1 MFGLQT
7 KRKFLN
13 SSNLLVQNGM
23 RLTFCNVLN
32 RVGFPLSAKIKD
44 MENEFSLILDRLL
57 RFVGMGT
64 DDTARTSL
72 NLAH

>member
-1 MFGLQT
+1 
-7 KRKFLN
+7 
-13 SSNLLVQNGM
+13 M